1 MTVRISR
8 MGRGGFTLVELMV
21 VVAII
26 GILAVLAVVGY
37 SKMVKSSHTT
47 EASQMVNA
55 IKVAQETYHAET
67 GQYANVSKSL
77 NPGDLYPQATPTNVE
92 VVWGADC
99 TTCNDVAAWKK
110 LPVHASGAM
119 LFDYATVAGVAGSA
133 PTVPNTTKQA
143 TFPTAKDVTGDWY
156 VADGVGD
163 QDVNKIYCT
172 VIGTSWDN
180 KIYIENDG
188 E

>member
-1 MTVRISR
+1 MPSFRLR
-8 MGRGGFTLVELMV
+8 AQQGWTLVELMV

-26 GILAVLAVVGY
+26 GILAVLATVGY
-37 SKMVKSSHTT
+37 GAMVRSSHVT
-47 EASQMVNA
+47 EATQMVNG
-55 IKVAQETYHAET
+55 IKVAQETFHAET

-77 NPGDLYPQATPTNVE
+77 NVGDLYPATNPGQTKT
-92 VVWGADC
+92 VWGASC
-99 TTCNDVAAWKK
+99 TQCIDPAAWQK

-119 LFDYATVAGVAGSA
+119 LFGYATIAGTVGTA
-133 PTVPNTTKQA
+133 PTVPSSTTKA
-143 TFPTAKDVTGDWY
+143 TFPSAGNITADWY

-163 QDVNKIYCT
+163 QNANGIYCT

-180 KIYIENDG
+180 RVYVENDG